1 MKVGRGEGLQSYE
14 LGFPNFYA
22 RAVQFSKKW
31 RKWILF
37 LYIHSKFLVLINGAP
52 CGFFENYRGLCQ
64 GDPLY
69 LLFVIVMEVVS
80 KMMDKVVREGRL
92 FGFSVGAS
100 TDDHL

>member
-1 MKVGRGEGLQSYE
+1 MQVGCGEGLRSYE

-22 RAVQFSKKW
+22 RADQFSRKW

-37 LYIHSKFLVLINGAP
+37 LYIHGKFLVLINGAP
-52 CGFFENYRGLCQ
+52 CGFFENYRGLRQ

-69 LLFVIVMEVVS
+69 LLFVIVMEAVS
-80 KMMDKVVREGRL
+80 KMMDKVVREGCL
-92 FGFSVGAS
+92 FGFSVGTS